1 MCASIWNINILYDL
15 YINVVIVTIKKNKTF
30 VVHLSS
36 QSTLPPFCKEQKA
49 ILTVDGGEKN
59 PILPGARLERVH
71 CIMGKMYES

>member
-1 MCASIWNINILYDL
+1 MT
-15 YINVVIVTIKKNKTF
+15 YINVVIVTIKNNKTC
-30 VVHLSS
+30 LSCTCLLNQLS
-36 QSTLPPFCKEQKA
+36 PCKEQKA